1 MRSLACGLLIAC
13 GSPSVNGPRNAPGP
27 IPGEAP
33 PTSATEATAPPQ
45 PDPELAHPAR
55 PETQRAASVP
65 VVTQDLAPARL
76 ATPGERPAPIAGPH
90 LVIGDLALAGGT
102 LEPQVAQRYLDGAYD
117 ALLACYTREQAD
129 VPSLAGKITAR
140 WTIERDGSVRAITAS
155 PGVTLTVGQCVGD
168 VLRALHFPSSA
179 TAVKATVVLDF
190 EPR

>member
-65 VVTQDLAPARL
+65 IVVQDPPPARL
-76 ATPGERPAPIAGPH
+76 GTRGDRPAPVAGPH
-90 LVIGDLALAGGT
+90 LVVGDLALAGGA
-102 LEPQVAQRYLDGAYD
+102 LDPRIAQRYLDGAYD
-117 ALLACYTREQAD
+117 QLLACYTREQAD

-140 WTIERDGSVRAITAS
+140 WTIELDGSVHAIKTS
-155 PGVTLTVGQCVGD
+155 PGVTMTVGQCVGD
-168 VLRALHFPSSA
+168 VLRAIHFPSSP
-179 TAVKATVVLDF
+179 TAIKATLVLDF
-190 EPR
+190 EPK